1 MRKWGVALALAF
13 GLPAAA
19 CVQTRQ
25 YADVQFTPPEGDY
38 KLLVLRPDV
47 TVGALTTGGM
57 VEPRA
62 DWTDQA
68 RGNIIAA
75 LRSQQATKGG
85 KVRFVEHRNEVPGVG
100 AQELAEIE
108 RLNQAVAQSIVLHKY
123 LGDYLPTKRGKG
135 LDWTLGQDAVSLGR
149 KTGYDYALFMH
160 AEDQV
165 ASTGRIA
172 LGIVGIA
179 GCFVGFCAPN
189 IGGATQL
196 DYASLVDLH
205 TGEVVWFN
213 VVRAGSEIPGIKFGD
228 LRTPQ
233 GAAQMVDR
241 LLGRMKPGQG
251 AVKGHVMTPDKTAD
265 RR

>member
-1 MRKWGVALALAF
+1 MRSRKQALAPRLVLGLALSVSLA
-13 GLPAAA
+13 G

-25 YADVQFTPPEGDY
+25 YADMQFTPPSGDY

-47 TVGALTTGGM
+47 TVGSLTTGGM

-62 DWTDQA
+62 DWTEQA
-68 RGNIIAA
+68 RTAIIAA
-75 LRSQQATKGG
+75 LRAQQAARGG
-85 KVRFVEHRNEVPGVG
+85 QATIVVHRTEIPGVT
-100 AQELAEIE
+100 ADELAEME
-108 RLNQAVAQSIVLHKY
+108 RLNAVVDQSIVLHKY
-123 LGDYLPTKRGKG
+123 LGDYLPTKAGRG
-135 LDWTLGQDAVSLGR
+135 LDWTVGEAAVSLGR
-149 KTGYDYALFMH
+149 KSGYDYALFLH

-172 LGIVGIA
+172 LGVIGLA
-179 GCFVGFCAPN
+179 GCVVGFCVPN

-196 DYASLVDLH
+196 DYASLVDLK

-233 GAAQMVDR
+233 GAAQMVER
-241 LLGRMKPGQG
+241 LLGRMKPGI
-251 AVKGHVMTPDKTAD
+251 AVARKAKEA
-265 RR
+265 R

>member
-1 MRKWGVALALAF
+1 MRKWGLALALALS
-13 GLPAAA
+13 LPAAA

-25 YADVQFTPPEGDY
+25 FADMQFTPPQGDY

-47 TVGALTTGGM
+47 TVGSLTTGGM

-68 RGNIIAA
+68 RANITSA
-75 LRSQQATKGG
+75 LRAQQATRGG
-85 KVRFVEHRNEVPGVG
+85 QALFIEKRNELPGIDP
-100 AQELAEIE
+100 QEVADIE
-108 RLNQAVAQSIVLHKY
+108 RLNYAVAQSIVLHKY

-135 LDWTLGQDAVSLGR
+135 LDWTLGQDAVQLGQ
-149 KTGYDYALFMH
+149 KSGYDYALFLH
-160 AEDQV
+160 SEDQV

-172 LGIVGIA
+172 LGVLGTA

-196 DYASLVDLH
+196 SYASLVDLK

-213 VVRAGSEIPGIKFGD
+213 VVRAGSEVPGIKFGD

-233 GAAQMVDR
+233 GAEQMVER
-241 LLGRMKPGQG
+241 LLGRMRPGR
-251 AVKGHVMTPDKTAD
+251 AV
-265 RR
+265 RRAAEQR

>member
-1 MRKWGVALALAF
+1 MRKWHVGIALALS
-13 GLPAAA
+13 LSMSA

-25 YADVQFTPPEGDY
+25 FADVQFTPPQGDY

-68 RGNIIAA
+68 RTNIIAA
-75 LRSQQATKGG
+75 LRAQQASRGG
-85 KVRFVEHRNEVPGVG
+85 KAQFIERRNELPGVDP
-100 AQELAEIE
+100 QEVADVE
-108 RLNQAVAQSIVLHKY
+108 RLNYAVAQSIVEHKY
-123 LGDYLPTKRGKG
+123 LGNYLPTKREKG
-135 LDWTLGQDAVSLGR
+135 LDWTLGEDAVRLGQ
-149 KTGYDYALFMH
+149 KTGYDYALFLH

-165 ASTGRIA
+165 ASAGRIA
-172 LGIVGIA
+172 LGVIGLA

-189 IGGATQL
+189 VGGATQL
-196 DYASLVDLH
+196 DYASLVDLK

-213 VVRAGSEIPGIKFGD
+213 VVQAGSEVPGIKFGD

-233 GAAQMVDR
+233 GAAQMVER
-241 LLGRMKPGQG
+241 LLGRMKPGL
-251 AVKGHVMTPDKTAD
+251 AV
-265 RR
+265 RRAKAAS

>member
-1 MRKWGVALALAF
+1 MRKSGLALALTL
-13 GLPAAA
+13 GLALGA
-19 CVQTRQ
+19 CVETRQ

-62 DWTDQA
+62 DWTEQA
-68 RGNIIAA
+68 RAGIVAA
-75 LRSQQATKGG
+75 LRAQQVARGG
-85 KVRFVEHRNEVPGVG
+85 HLLVIQHRNELPGVSE
-100 AQELAEIE
+100 QELADME
-108 RLNQAVAQSIVLHKY
+108 RLNAAVDESIVVHKY

-135 LDWTLGQDAVSLGR
+135 LDWTVGDDAVRLGR
-149 KTGYDYALFMH
+149 QTGYDYALFLH

-165 ASTGRIA
+165 ASTGRIV
-172 LGIVGIA
+172 LGILGAA
-179 GCFVGFCAPN
+179 GCVVGFCAPN

-196 DYASLVDLH
+196 DYASLVDLK

-213 VVRAGSEIPGIKFGD
+213 VVRAGSEVPGIKFGD
-228 LRTPQ
+228 LRSPQ

-241 LLGRMKPGQG
+241 LLGRMKPGL
-251 AVKGHVMTPDKTAD
+251 AV
-265 RR
+265 RRAAAEHR